1 MDLRRFVYRNM
12 ELTSHKSRR
21 FGSGT
26 KMRLGPDGIHLF
38 ARGSGENFLI
48 GEIVPPKSMWAAA
61 PRQVSIALT
70 NTCDL
75 SCSYCFAPKSRASLV
90 FDRVVSWLDELDAN
104 GTIGVGFG
112 GGEPTLYHRFAE
124 LCAHTSRNTCLAVTF
139 TTHGHHLDEA
149 LLAQLKDN
157 VHFVRVSMDGIGP
170 TYERL
175 RRRSFDALAQRLD
188 ALKSITPFGI
198 NYVVNSA
205 TLPDI
210 DSATEF
216 AQRVGASEFLLLPE
230 QAVNGLG
237 GVNDETVQALREW
250 VASYSG
256 GIRLAVSERG
266 ADGMP
271 TSDPF
276 ENETGLHAFA
286 HIDAYGVLKHTSYEQ
301 HGTPIDSRG
310 VLVAL
315 AELRNHHHTTT

>member
-1 MDLRRFVYRNM
+1 M
-12 ELTSHKSRR
+12 ELTSHTITS
-21 FGSGT
+21 FGTAPGT

-38 ARGSGENFLI
+38 ARASGANLLI
-48 GEIVPPKSMWAAA
+48 GEIVPPESMWAAA

-75 SCSYCFAPKSRASLV
+75 SCSYCFAPKTRASLP

-112 GGEPTLYHRFAE
+112 GGEPTLYRRFAD
-124 LCAHTSRNTCLAVTF
+124 LCAHAARNTRLAVTF
-139 TTHGHHLDEA
+139 TTHGHHLDDT
-149 LLAQLKDN
+149 LLAQLKGN

-175 RRRSFDALAQRLD
+175 RGRSFDALAERLA
-188 ALKSITPFGI
+188 ALREITPFGI
-198 NYVVNSA
+198 NYVVNAS
-205 TLPDI
+205 TLPDV
-210 DSATEF
+210 DSAAGF
-216 AQRVGASEFLLLPE
+216 AQRIGASEFLLLPE
-230 QAVNGLG
+230 QPVDGRG
-237 GVNDETVQALREW
+237 GITDETAETLQEW

-256 GIRLAVSERG
+256 GIRLAVSEKG

-276 ENETGLHAFA
+276 EKETGLLAYA
-286 HIDAYGVLKHTSYEQ
+286 HIDATGVLKENSYAL
-301 HGTPIDSRG
+301 HGVPIDPKG

-315 AELRNHHHTTT
+315 AALRNPHHTTI